1 MRRSRYLTVLMLL
14 LTSGVL
20 VAALGGLTAY
30 AATSS
35 GGNARSAVASTE
47 MSTGGMQMTS
57 TASSAMPMP
66 MQIRPLG
73 HAVWQHMDIVARAS
87 APLSFT
93 VFEGTSERTVRVTK
107 ADSMHLMVM
116 LTDARS
122 HAPIPYA
129 GVWATIRHKGKVVFD
144 ERQWPMLSLYM
155 GSHYGNNV
163 ALPGPGTY
171 KLTLLISPPQAA
183 RHPEYQHIWLKP
195 HRVTM
200 TFHWSGT

>member
-1 MRRSRYLTVLMLL
+1 MDGRSRRLTAFALL
-14 LTSGVL
+14 LTGSAL
-20 VAALGGLTAY
+20 IAALGGLTAY
-30 AATSS
+30 AASS
-35 GGNARSAVASTE
+35 GGSAGSAVMSTK
-47 MSTGGMQMTS
+47 MSTGGMQTTS
-57 TASSAMPMP
+57 TGPSAMPMP
-66 MQIRPLG
+66 MHIQPLG

-93 VFEGTSERTVRVTK
+93 VFEGTAQRVVRVTK

-129 GVWATIRHKGKVVFD
+129 SVWATIRHNGKVVFD

-171 KLTLLISPPQAA
+171 TLALLISPPQAA